1 MTSLNEA
8 KYFHFNERNV
18 YTAWIRSPLEGQ
30 FAVMSF
36 GKSLRLL

>member
-8 KYFHFNERNV
+8 KYFHFNETNV
-18 YTAWIRSPLEGQ
+18 YIAWIGSPLEGQ